1 MTDQGGEFSFFRG
14 IYVTID
20 IEIDKHFYKTHDL
33 QIWEAGTSIGFYS
46 NQINQAGAGDDGT

>member
-33 QIWEAGTSIGFYS
+33 QIWEAGTSTGFYS
-46 NQINQAGAGDDGT
+46 N